1 MKSKFAAFTLL
12 LATVFLM
19 ASCLDSDN
27 DYTYTDDCAIS
38 SFSVTTAKQK
48 TFVKTSDGLRDSI
61 VVKELSLSNYKFYID
76 QINGKVY
83 NPDSL
88 PCGVDAKKLL
98 CSVSSSSSG
107 LVVIKSTTSDS
118 LNYFNSTDST
128 DFSVDREI
136 QAVSNSGLSVKKYTV
151 HVNVHKEQADSFA
164 WHATSICAELKNLQ
178 AVKTAAVNG
187 KLLLLGTDGNA
198 TLVYANDGTQWT
210 KCQTNLGHNLAADAY
225 KSVVAQDDYV
235 YISDGGNIVRTN
247 DGKTWNTVAE
257 ATGVTRLVAASRYSL
272 YGYASDGRL
281 MASNDNGATWA
292 VAEVD
297 DNLSLMPYAETTYAS
312 VEINGYAKTDRVMLF
327 GTRNADTYPN
337 DKYLTIWGKIDEAAD
352 NSENQPWAYYGVS
365 EDNTHAAPLLSGI
378 SAVAYDN
385 GVYMMGQEEG
395 KAPKFYKSLDNG
407 ITWREDTA
415 IVVLP
420 ANFNENVAGA
430 VTTKGVYALTVDK
443 NKSLWLVNA
452 RNGMT
457 WRGRINRLGWIKEQT
472 SFEN

>member
-1 MKSKFAAFTLL
+1 
-12 LATVFLM
+12 
-19 ASCLDSDN
+19 
-27 DYTYTDDCAIS
+27 
-38 SFSVTTAKQK
+38 
-48 TFVKTSDGLRDSI
+48 
-61 VVKELSLSNYKFYID
+61 
-76 QINGKVY
+76 
-83 NPDSL
+83 
-88 PCGVDAKKLL
+88 
-98 CSVSSSSSG
+98 
-107 LVVIKSTTSDS
+107 
-118 LNYFNSTDST
+118 
-128 DFSVDREI
+128 
-136 QAVSNSGLSVKKYTV
+136 
-151 HVNVHKEQADSFA
+151 
-164 WHATSICAELKNLQ
+164 
-178 AVKTAAVNG
+178 
-187 KLLLLGTDGNA
+187 
-198 TLVYANDGTQWT
+198 
-210 KCQTNLGHNLAADAY
+210 
-225 KSVVAQDDYV
+225 
-235 YISDGGNIVRTN
+235 
-247 DGKTWNTVAE
+247 
-257 ATGVTRLVAASRYSL
+257 
-272 YGYASDGRL
+272 
-281 MASNDNGATWA
+281 
-292 VAEVD
+292 
-297 DNLSLMPYAETTYAS
+297 
-312 VEINGYAKTDRVMLF
+312 MLF

-337 DKYLTIWGKIDEAAD
+337 DKHLTIWGKIDEAAD